1 MERPTRRSR
10 AGVAILA
17 TLAFSALI
25 AVMTTIGSAA
35 PSRVQYAPVNTGEPR
50 LSGTARVNSTLTTSN
65 GSWRSDS
72 NLSYSYQW
80 LRCNQGGDNCN
91 AIAGATGQSYRV
103 QQADVANRLRAR
115 VTARNNDGSSA
126 ANSNA
131 SAIVQQAS
139 APGSGSTIPVTAVVL
154 PDRLVVDRVE
164 FSESPI
170 RTRDALQARFRI
182 TNTRGVPVSGALV
195 YASAIPFGRIIQPAE
210 VTTGADGWATMTIQ
224 PTRLLPL
231 KNGFLLTMFVR
242 ARKQGDDILAGVSSR
257 RLISVRTAN
266 PRG

>member
-10 AGVAILA
+10 ARVALLA
-17 TLAFSALI
+17 TLAFSALV

-35 PSRVQYAPVNTGEPR
+35 PSRVQYAPVSTSEPQ
-50 LSGTARVNSTLTTSN
+50 LSGTARVGSTLTTTN

-72 NLSYSYQW
+72 NLTYTYQW

-91 AIAGATGQSYRV
+91 AITGATSQSYQV

-115 VTARNNDGSSA
+115 VTARNNDGTGA

-131 SAIVQQAS
+131 SAVVQA
-139 APGSGSTIPVTAVVL
+139 ATPGTGSSIPVTAVVL
-154 PDRLVVDRVE
+154 PDRLVVDRVQ
-164 FSESPI
+164 FSEMPI

-195 YASAIPFGRIIQPAE
+195 YASAIPFGRIVQPAE
-210 VTTGADGWATMTIQ
+210 VTSGPDGWATMTIQ

-242 ARKQGDDILAGVSSR
+242 ARKQGDDLLAGVSSR

-266 PRG
+266 PAG